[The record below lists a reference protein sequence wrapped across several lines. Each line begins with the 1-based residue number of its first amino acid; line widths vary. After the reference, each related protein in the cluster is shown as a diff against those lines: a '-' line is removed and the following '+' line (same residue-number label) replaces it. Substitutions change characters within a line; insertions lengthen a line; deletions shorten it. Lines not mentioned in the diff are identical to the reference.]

1 MDYMIRGIDK
11 DKTFRIFAVKSTN
24 VVEEARKNHNTSPT
38 ASAALGRTL
47 TIGLMMGYMMKNDK
61 DKLTIKINGGG
72 PIGTILITADN
83 KGNIKGYAD
92 NPTADVER
100 KANGKLDVGSLV
112 GINGQITVIKDIGLR
127 EPYVG
132 TSDIVTGE
140 IAEDLALYY
149 FLSEQTSSAIAAGV
163 LVNPDTSIKSA
174 GGLIVQPLPD
184 ISDDSIK
191 KLEDLF
197 ANMKS
202 VSEYFDTEKE
212 IEEIVTDIFNGF
224 EVNITEK
231 IPVQFKC
238 DCSNERIDG
247 VLISLGEEEI
257 KRIISEDK
265 EAEITCTFCNKKYKY
280 NEEQLENLLNN
291 IKKEEKDLT
300 EIDVSK
306 LLEEGEESLAT
317 NYKEVNSDDTKIDIK
332 AAA

>member
-11 DKTFRIFAVKSTN
+11 DKTFRIFAVKSTDL
-24 VVEEARKNHNTSPT
+24 VDEARRNHQASPT

-47 TIGLMMGYMMKNDK
+47 TVGLMMGYMMKNDK
-61 DKLTIKINGGG
+61 DKLTVKINGGG

-83 KGNIKGYAD
+83 MGNVKGYAD

-100 KANGKLDVGSLV
+100 KASGKLDVGALV
-112 GINGQITVIKDIGLR
+112 GINGKITVIKDIGLK

-174 GGLIVQPLPD
+174 GGLIVQPLPG
-184 ISDDSIK
+184 ISTEGIK
-191 KLEDLF
+191 GLEEMF

-202 VSEYFDTEKE
+202 VSEFFDTEKD
-212 IEEIVTDIFNGF
+212 IEEIVEDIFKGF
-224 EVNITEK
+224 EIKITEK

-247 VLISLGEEEI
+247 VLVSLGEEEL
-257 KRIISEDK
+257 KKIIEEDK
-265 EAEITCTFCNKKYKY
+265 KAEIICTFCNKKYKY
-280 NEEQLENLLNN
+280 NKEQLENLMET
-291 IKKEEKDLT
+291 IKK
-300 EIDVSK
+300 
-306 LLEEGEESLAT
+306 
-317 NYKEVNSDDTKIDIK
+317 N
-332 AAA
+332 

>member
-11 DKTFRIFAVKSTN
+11 DKTFRIFVVKSTN

-280 NEEQLENLLNN
+280 NEEQLENLLKN
-291 IKKEEKDLT
+291 IKKD
-300 EIDVSK
+300 
-306 LLEEGEESLAT
+306 
-317 NYKEVNSDDTKIDIK
+317 
-332 AAA
+332 

>member
-11 DKTFRIFAVKSTN
+11 DKTFRIFAVKSTE
-24 VVEEARKNHNTSPT
+24 VVDEARRNHQTSPT

-47 TIGLMMGYMMKNDK
+47 TVGLMMGYMMKNDK

-72 PIGTILITADN
+72 PVGTILITADN
-83 KGNIKGYAD
+83 KGNVKGYVD

-100 KANGKLDVGSLV
+100 KASGKLDVGALV
-112 GINGQITVIKDIGLR
+112 GTNGKITVIKDIGLK
-127 EPYVG
+127 EPYIG

-184 ISDDSIK
+184 ISDEGIK
-191 KLEDLF
+191 RLEDMF

-202 VSEYFDTEKE
+202 VSEYFDTEKD
-212 IEEIVTDIFNGF
+212 IEEIVDEIFEGF
-224 EVNITEK
+224 EIKITEK
-231 IPVQFKC
+231 IPVQFNC

-247 VLISLGEEEI
+247 VLVSLGKEEL
-257 KRIISEDK
+257 KKIIEEDK
-265 EAEITCTFCNKKYKY
+265 KAEITCTFCNKKYKY
-280 NEEQLENLLNN
+280 NKEQLENLMET
-291 IKKEEKDLT
+291 IKK
-300 EIDVSK
+300 
-306 LLEEGEESLAT
+306 
-317 NYKEVNSDDTKIDIK
+317 N
-332 AAA
+332 

>member
-11 DKTFRIFAVKSTN
+11 DKTFRIFAVKSTDL
-24 VVEEARKNHNTSPT
+24 VEEARRNHHTSPT

-100 KANGKLDVGSLV
+100 KASGKLDVGALV
-112 GINGQITVIKDIGLR
+112 GIDGKITVIRDIGLK
-127 EPYVG
+127 EPYIG

-174 GGLIVQPLPD
+174 GGLIVQPLPE
-184 ISDDSIK
+184 ISDEGIK
-191 KLEDLF
+191 SLENMF
-197 ANMKS
+197 AKMKS
-202 VSEYFDTEKE
+202 VSEYFDTEKD
-212 IEEIVTDIFNGF
+212 IEEIVDDIFEGF
-224 EVNITEK
+224 EIKITEK

-247 VLISLGEEEI
+247 VLVSLGEEEL
-257 KRIISEDK
+257 KKIIEEDEK
-265 EAEITCTFCNKKYKY
+265 AEITCTFCNKKYKY
-280 NEEQLENLLNN
+280 NKEQLENLMET
-291 IKKEEKDLT
+291 IKK
-300 EIDVSK
+300 
-306 LLEEGEESLAT
+306 
-317 NYKEVNSDDTKIDIK
+317 N
-332 AAA
+332 

>member
-11 DKTFRIFAVKSTN
+11 DKTFRIFAIKSTE
-24 VVEEARKNHNTSPT
+24 VVDEARRNHQTSPT

-47 TIGLMMGYMMKNDK
+47 TVGLMMGYMMKNDK

-72 PIGTILITADN
+72 PVGTILITADN
-83 KGNIKGYAD
+83 KGNVKGYVD

-100 KANGKLDVGSLV
+100 KASGKLDVGALV
-112 GINGQITVIKDIGLR
+112 GTNGKITVIKDIGLK
-127 EPYVG
+127 EPYIG

-184 ISDDSIK
+184 ISDEGIK
-191 KLEDLF
+191 RLEDMF

-202 VSEYFDTEKE
+202 VSEYFDTEKN
-212 IEEIVTDIFNGF
+212 IEEIVDEIFEGF
-224 EVNITEK
+224 EIKITEK
-231 IPVQFKC
+231 IPVQFNC

-247 VLISLGEEEI
+247 VLVSLGKEEL
-257 KRIISEDK
+257 KKIIEEDEK
-265 EAEITCTFCNKKYKY
+265 AEITCTFCNKKYKY
-280 NEEQLENLLNN
+280 NKEQLENLMET
-291 IKKEEKDLT
+291 IKK
-300 EIDVSK
+300 
-306 LLEEGEESLAT
+306 
-317 NYKEVNSDDTKIDIK
+317 N
-332 AAA
+332 

>member
-280 NEEQLENLLNN
+280 NEEQLENLLKN
-291 IKKEEKDLT
+291 IKKD
-300 EIDVSK
+300 
-306 LLEEGEESLAT
+306 
-317 NYKEVNSDDTKIDIK
+317 
-332 AAA
+332 